1 MITFILLHSFALG
14 QIPRGTSPHHAHI
27 GMGFIDKSSFAYR
40 KMGGNGNVIR
50 QHGGVKHG
58 DVMEGPMVLGR
69 WILGRVIH
77 QVHERKAGYRH
88 ENILR
93 V

>member
-1 MITFILLHSFALG
+1 
-14 QIPRGTSPHHAHI
+14 
-27 GMGFIDKSSFAYR
+27 
-40 KMGGNGNVIR
+40 
-50 QHGGVKHG
+50 
-58 DVMEGPMVLGR
+58 MEGPMVLGR